1 MGFSI
6 AQGDRSINL
15 AWFPIDNEN
24 ATTSL
29 FVGQLVH
36 CSTGSFNGVAPLA
49 DANGAY
55 DVTGDQQ
62 ILGIVVGTNNYP
74 MTELNNAT
82 YGQYITG
89 MTIDAGT
96 SAEQKAIQKMGV
108 EGMHPKGDPMPMVL
122 VALLDPCTYVEGP
135 IYNSTSAYGTAP
147 TLLTVTTGAT
157 TGDSMTTN
165 ACEVATVA
173 NMCTAYCR
181 TGANAGLYRVV
192 TSASTTTHTFKQ
204 AFPYAIAVGDTFVIV
219 NLRQGESYGN
229 INTNAG
235 YIGMCL
241 DSGVTAAT
249 NYLGLTVKELN
260 LVEAGKERAIFKF
273 SAAHFA
279 GIKS

>member
-1 MGFSI
+1 
-6 AQGDRSINL
+6 
-15 AWFPIDNEN
+15 
-24 ATTSL
+24 
-29 FVGQLVH
+29 
-36 CSTGSFNGVAPLA
+36 
-49 DANGAY
+49 
-55 DVTGDQQ
+55 
-62 ILGIVVGTNNYP
+62 
-74 MTELNNAT
+74 MTV
-82 YGQYITG
+82 
-89 MTIDAGT
+89 DAGT
-96 SAEQKAIQKMGV
+96 QAEQKAIAKMGV
-108 EGMHPKGDPMPMVL
+108 EGMHPKGDPQPMVL

-147 TLLTVTTGAT
+147 TLLTVTTGSAT
-157 TGDSMTTN
+157 GAGMTTN
-165 ACEVATVA
+165 AVEVATVA

-192 TSASTTTHTFKQ
+192 TSAHATVHTFTRQ

-249 NYLGLTVKELN
+249 DYFGLTVKELN
-260 LVEAGKERAIFKF
+260 LVEAGKEKAIFKF

-279 GIKS
+279 GIRT